1 MMATMDSIRA
11 ADSSVGA
18 RSMVQGELAVR
29 ELTPE
34 SEARWDA
41 FVEACPGGTF
51 FHRAGWKRVI
61 EQGLGHDAPFLYAER
76 DGAIE
81 GVLPLGYINSFLFG
95 KSLVSTPFSVYGG
108 VVAVTESART
118 MLEDAAVRRAEAL
131 GVDHLEMRLRECR
144 HEDWPARRDRYVTFR
159 QELDPDPDANFRRI
173 RRKQRAMIRK
183 GIDKGL
189 EASVDDD
196 LDRFYDVFAQS
207 VRNLGTPVFP
217 KRYFRT
223 LKDVFGDACEIVCV
237 RHEGRVI
244 AGVLSFYFRDEVL
257 PYHGGGGAPARGL
270 YANDF
275 MYWSLMR
282 RAAESGVRIFDF
294 GRSKLG
300 TGSCDFKR
308 HWNFTP
314 EPLHHEYHLVRAK
327 EIPDLSPMNPKY
339 RGFIATWCRLP
350 VSVTR
355 ALGPMLARHL
365 G

>member
-1 MMATMDSIRA
+1 MIASAESIRRDDAPVGDA
-11 ADSSVGA
+11 AMTG
-18 RSMVQGELAVR
+18 GEPAVS

-34 SEARWDA
+34 VAARWDE
-41 FVEACPGGTF
+41 FVEACPEATF
-51 FHRAGWKRVI
+51 FHRAGWKRVL
-61 EQGLGHDAPFLYAER
+61 EHGLGHDAPFLYAER

-81 GVLPLGYINSFLFG
+81 GVLPLGHINSLLFG
-95 KSLVSTPFSVYGG
+95 RSLVSTPFCVYGG
-108 VVAVTESART
+108 VAAVTESART
-118 MLEDAAVRRAEAL
+118 ALEDAAIARAEAL
-131 GVDHLEMRLRECR
+131 GVDHLELRLRECR

-159 QELDPDPDANFRRI
+159 QPLDPDPDANYQRI

-189 EASVDDD
+189 EAHVDDD
-196 LDRFYDVFAQS
+196 LDRFYDVFAES

-244 AGVLSFYFRDEVL
+244 AGVLSFYFRDEIL
-257 PYHGGGGAPARGL
+257 PYHGGGSAAARGL

-282 RAAESGVRIFDF
+282 RAAESGVRIFDY
-294 GRSKLG
+294 GRSKIG
-300 TGSCDFKR
+300 TGSYDFKR
-308 HWNFTP
+308 HWDFTP

-339 RGFIATWCRLP
+339 RFFINNWRRLP
-350 VSVTR
+350 VPVTR
-355 ALGPMLARHL
+355 AIGPMLARNL